1 MNMHQEILNEKQTNL
16 IPILGYFSD
25 QFGLIGGTAIALHIG
40 HRRSIDFDL
49 ASIKMFENEEIKKKI
64 IKPDK
69 IFIDEKGEYTLEIE
83 GVKVTFVHY
92 PFNIEFNDNF
102 QGVKVADLITLASLK
117 AYALGRRAKW
127 KDYVDFYFIFKTIN
141 INEVIKKAQN
151 IFGQEFNEKIF
162 RTQLGYFEDIDYSEK
177 VEFVEGFEV
186 EPEKIKKELEIIS
199 LK

>member
-1 MNMHQEILNEKQTNL
+1 MHQEILNEKQTNL
-16 IPILGYFSD
+16 ISILGYFSD